1 MYLVRKA
8 SPSGWQSLLCPDDQC
23 RHHSTIIRPTI
34 SYVSFYSYNRELK
47 QRERQKSYRFRVTK
61 QQLCTCITLSCTFLC
76 RRFTTTTW
84 KCLILRFV
92 EDVNTR
98 QRLSF
103 SLPELWYSPLEFN
116 SRKICQHLTNW
127 TSWNKRDKAWSCA
140 NSLFEWRFRSRR
152 RLCCL
157 SFLTAPPKK
166 WNQRK

>member
-23 RHHSTIIRPTI
+23 RHHSTIIGPTI
-34 SYVSFYSYNRELK
+34 SYVSLYGYNRELK
-47 QRERQKSYRFRVTK
+47 QRERQKSYRFRLTK

-76 RRFTTTTW
+76 RRCTTTTW
-84 KCLILRFV
+84 KCWILRFV

-157 SFLTAPPKK
+157 SSLMAPPKK